1 MDPVPE
7 LRSVKE
13 LLSVALVMERAAAAR
28 YAALARRMAE
38 REHDELA
45 DLFTRLGRLER
56 DHARFIERRLAGQ
69 APPSPDSAAG
79 VEASGLD
86 EDAPLTP
93 HAVLLAALRSE
104 VDAKAHFERIAAAA
118 QELAVRRLAEEM
130 AAEEAEHIDRIAAAL
145 ALHPGPAAGWS
156 DPRVAAAARLLGD

>member
-1 MDPVPE
+1 MDPVPAV
-7 LRSVKE
+7 RSVME
-13 LLSVALVMERAAAAR
+13 LLSVALIMERAAAER
-28 YAALARRMAE
+28 YAELARRMAE

-56 DHARFIERRLAGQ
+56 DHARFIERRLGR
-69 APPSPDSAAG
+69 PLPSQSAVAAS
-79 VEASGLD
+79 VESIALD

-118 QELAVRRLAEEM
+118 QEAAVRRLAEDM

-145 ALHPGPAAGWS
+145 ARHPGQAADWS
-156 DPRVAAAARLLGD
+156 DPRAAAAARILGD